1 MLRALNVPAGEHKI
15 VMVFDPDS
23 VRKGDAVAIS
33 CIAILF
39 LTMLGTIGYYIYRRK
54 KNEELA

>member
-15 VMVFDPDS
+15 IMVFDPDN
-23 VRKGDAVAIS
+23 VRKGDGIAIS
-33 CIAILF
+33 CIAILC
-39 LTMLGTIGYYIYRRK
+39 LTMLGTIGYYIYRQK